1 MKLEVFDY
9 NHLNFVELNTSG
21 DNDNYSKCHHTSK
34 YIHSEVFNLFTHCY
48 ERSNN
53 LYEYYGPTKYNS
65 RQIVPLRNEL
75 QKNLEVMDAIESR
88 DQFIEFMSGIF
99 LGKEFIMELQKTDRT
114 WDLNWMQYLTK
125 LREIN
130 KTMIALAD
138 DCISKE
144 LVLWVIG
151 Y

>member
-21 DNDNYSKCHHTSK
+21 DNQNYIKCHHTSK
-34 YIHSEVFNLFTHCY
+34 YLHSEVFNLFTPCF
-48 ERSNN
+48 EKSNN

-75 QKNLEVMDAIESR
+75 QKNLEGLNELSTR
-88 DQFIEFMSGIF
+88 DQFIEYMSSIF

-114 WDLNWMQYLTK
+114 WDLNWLQYLTK

-130 KTMIALAD
+130 KAMLD
-138 DCISKE
+138 VVEDCIARE
-144 LVLWVIG
+144 YVLWVIG